1 MSSPKEVIDSVLKN
15 IETVVIG
22 KTEVLKQLL
31 CCWIA
36 GGHALIED
44 VPGTGK
50 TIMARALGKSLNV
63 DFKRVQFTPD
73 LLPNDILGF
82 SIFEQKSNQF
92 RFMEGPIFTSVLLGD
107 EINRATPR
115 TQSALLEAMAEGQ
128 VSIEGKTHKLDPL
141 FFVVATQNPIEH
153 QGTFPLPEA
162 QLDRF
167 LMKLS
172 LGYLDR
178 QQEIQLAKSHND
190 KHPIHKLEPI
200 QDGKVILQIRDL
212 LPQVKITDEVY
223 DYAMRIIESTRKHS
237 DIKIG
242 ASPRAFLALIRASQ
256 AMALIEG
263 KPFVSPAQIHKLTSP
278 ILHHRLALNGEAKL
292 QGRTADDVI
301 KNILDSIKVPTR

>member
-1 MSSPKEVIDSVLKN
+1 MDAIVRNV
-15 IETVVIG
+15 ETVVVG
-22 KTEVLKQLL
+22 KTEVLRQIL

-50 TIMARALGKSLNV
+50 TIMARAVAKSFNV

-92 RFMEGPIFTSVLLGD
+92 RFMEGPIFTSILLGD

-178 QQEIQLAKSHND
+178 HQEILMAKGHNE
-190 KHPIHKLEPI
+190 KHPIESLEPI
-200 QDGKVILQIRDL
+200 QDGKVILKIRDL
-212 LPQVKITDEVY
+212 LPQVKISDEVY
-223 DYAMRIIESTRKHS
+223 DYAMKVVEGTRKHP
-237 DIKIG
+237 DVKVG
-242 ASPRAFLALIRASQ
+242 ASPRAFLALLRASQ
-256 AMALIEG
+256 AMAIIDD
-263 KPFVSPAQIHKLTSP
+263 KAYVSPQQIHRLAPSV
-278 ILHHRLALNGEAKL
+278 LHHRLSIKGEARL
-292 QGRTADDVI
+292 QGKTSLDLLNDVL
-301 KNILDSIKVPTR
+301 KSVKVPTR

>member
-1 MSSPKEVIDSVLKN
+1 MSTPKEIIDSIIEN
-15 IETVVIG
+15 IETVVVG
-22 KTEVLKQLL
+22 KTEVLKQIL

-50 TIMARALGKSLNV
+50 TIMARAIAKSFDA

-82 SIFEQKSNQF
+82 SIFEQKNETF
-92 RFMEGPIFTSVLLGD
+92 RFVQGPIFTSVLLGD

-128 VSIEGKTHKLDPL
+128 VSIEGKTNKLDPL
-141 FFVVATQNPIEH
+141 FFVIATQNPIEH

-172 LGYLDR
+172 LGYLER
-178 QQEIQLAKSHND
+178 TQEMSMAKSHNES
-190 KHPIHKLEPI
+190 HPINSIKPV
-200 QDGKVILQIRDL
+200 QDGAIILKIREL
-212 LPQVKITDEVY
+212 LPQVKISDEVY
-223 DYAMRIIESTRKHS
+223 DYAMKIVESTRSHP
-237 DIKIG
+237 DITIG
-242 ASPRAFLALIRASQ
+242 ASPRAYLALLRASQ
-256 AMALIEG
+256 AMAVIEG
-263 KPFVSPAQIHKLTSP
+263 KPFVSPQQVHKLAP
-278 ILHHRLALNGEAKL
+278 PVIHHRISLNAEARL
-292 QGRTADDVI
+292 QGKTAQSVVAE
-301 KNILDSIKVPTR
+301 ILNSIKVPVR